1 MQDLAIGERDA
12 VVAPVELAIVLEA
25 GHRADDDQR
34 QHRRVGQEAVDQMC
48 WVRSRGYAQAGAIA
62 WLHAIAP
69 RSSLRV

>member
-48 WVRSRGYAQAGAIA
+48 WVRSEDMHKLGRSRGCTRS
-62 WLHAIAP
+62 P
-69 RSSLRV
+69 REAR